1 MDLIIAYYID
11 ELSNNKGLKDSKR
24 IEYEENLKRYFD
36 LFIMRKTNNWSWQG
50 IKMKKETKT
59 NNITVYDADVSR
71 KSLEE
76 IIVDILKSYK
86 QGKKIKVSV
95 SIQNIKTFRQYQI

>member
-1 MDLIIAYYID
+1 
-11 ELSNNKGLKDSKR
+11 
-24 IEYEENLKRYFD
+24 
-36 LFIMRKTNNWSWQG
+36 
-50 IKMKKETKT
+50 MKKETKT

-95 SIQNIKTFRQYQI
+95 SI